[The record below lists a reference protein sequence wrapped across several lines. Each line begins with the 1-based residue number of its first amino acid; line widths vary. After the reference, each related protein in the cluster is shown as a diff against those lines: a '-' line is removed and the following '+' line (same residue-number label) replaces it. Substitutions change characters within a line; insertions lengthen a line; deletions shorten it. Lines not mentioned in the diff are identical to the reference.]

1 MPQGAQLPVPRS
13 WTDVVKSCIPNQHS
27 KAINY
32 KEWIEDKEE
41 SPVGPWNT
49 SPTSSSDEEIF
60 PNTQIVEKKVIE
72 VDTVLRK
79 EVFIETNEDMIQ
91 RLFNAYER
99 ALEKEESLRSNPKST
114 RKEINIANII
124 TNQCYYR
131 WIRKIGK

>member
-1 MPQGAQLPVPRS
+1 MPQAAQLPVPRS

-27 KAINY
+27 KVINY
-32 KEWIEDKEE
+32 KECIEDKEQT
-41 SPVGPWNT
+41 PVRPWNT
-49 SPTSSSDEEIF
+49 SPTTSSDEEIF
-60 PNTQIVEKKVIE
+60 PNTQTAEKKVIE
-72 VDTVLRK
+72 AHTVQKK

-91 RLFNAYER
+91 RLFNAYES